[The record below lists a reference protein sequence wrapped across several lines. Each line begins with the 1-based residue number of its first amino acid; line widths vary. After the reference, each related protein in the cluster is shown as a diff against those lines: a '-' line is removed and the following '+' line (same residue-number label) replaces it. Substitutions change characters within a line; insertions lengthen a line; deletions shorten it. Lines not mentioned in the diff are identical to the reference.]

1 MSIFVSGNPAFH
13 GISGTFI
20 PSLAGVTLLSA
31 AFANGGYGNAAI
43 LANGNGNGNGYHLSA
58 AVPPLLLA
66 AVSLRYSAAVTLLL
80 LSPLVQ

>member
-1 MSIFVSGNPAFH
+1 M
-13 GISGTFI
+13 
-20 PSLAGVTLLSA
+20 SA

-43 LANGNGNGNGYHLSA
+43 LANGNGNGNGNGYHLSA